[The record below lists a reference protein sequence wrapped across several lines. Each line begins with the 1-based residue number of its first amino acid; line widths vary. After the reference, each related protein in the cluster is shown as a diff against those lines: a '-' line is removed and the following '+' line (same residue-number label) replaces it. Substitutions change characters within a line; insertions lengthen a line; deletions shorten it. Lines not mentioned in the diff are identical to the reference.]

1 MYVKDADATLTLWK
15 QRGSRFTGASVST
28 AMRLS
33 EMIYDFEYS
42 LRGTPPALSNPV
54 RSQIRGVRDKQDL
67 WDLRTEIFALVAR
80 CFDHWEAQTRIDEL
94 NRFFD
99 ASVAY
104 SRPSL
109 T

>member
-1 MYVKDADATLTLWK
+1 MFVKDLDATRTLWK
-15 QRGSRFTGASVST
+15 QRGSRFTCAGVAT

-67 WDLRTEIFALVAR
+67 WDLRAEIFALVAR
-80 CFDHWEAQTRIDEL
+80 CFDQWEAQSRVDEL
-94 NRFFD
+94 NRFFES
-99 ASVAY
+99 SVAF
-104 SRPSL
+104 SRPAL